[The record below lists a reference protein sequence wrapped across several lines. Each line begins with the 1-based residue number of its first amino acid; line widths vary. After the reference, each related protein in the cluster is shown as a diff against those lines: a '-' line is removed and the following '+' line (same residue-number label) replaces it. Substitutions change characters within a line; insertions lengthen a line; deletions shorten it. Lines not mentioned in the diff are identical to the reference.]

1 MLQIP
6 VPAEEEE
13 VQVKFEA
20 SSPKIE
26 SIEFFG
32 TEVDTQPVTS
42 SKDMKETSASN
53 STSQVWYGKHIICFL
68 IKLLC

>member
-6 VPAEEEE
+6 VPAEDDE

-53 STSQVWYGKHIICFL
+53 STSQVWKAYHILFY
-68 IKLLC
+68 